1 MSDKTL
7 SNGMICF
14 GAGLCASS
22 LSSFLGHFSVLG
34 DSTDFGAGF
43 FDGLA
48 VVAFAVAIF
57 ILVRNR
63 KTV

>member
-1 MSDKTL
+1 MSNKTL
-7 SNGMICF
+7 SNGIICF
-14 GAGLCASS
+14 GAGLGASS
-22 LSSFLGHFSVLG
+22 LSSFLDHWAVLG
-34 DSTDFGAGF
+34 DATDFGAGF

-57 ILVRNR
+57 ILVRDR